1 MVSNDDSR
9 STVSGSEG
17 SIHIKLQ
24 AEVITGYQPEINVLK
39 GTYYR
44 QTAKERV
51 KRGEQTAKERVK
63 TREYKIELLL
73 FNIKLKVAL
82 VDSECW

>member
-1 MVSNDDSR
+1 
-9 STVSGSEG
+9 
-17 SIHIKLQ
+17 
-24 AEVITGYQPEINVLK
+24 VLK

-51 KRGEQTAKERVK
+51 KSGEWTAKERVK

-73 FNIKLKVAL
+73 NIKLKVTLA
-82 VDSECW
+82 DSECW